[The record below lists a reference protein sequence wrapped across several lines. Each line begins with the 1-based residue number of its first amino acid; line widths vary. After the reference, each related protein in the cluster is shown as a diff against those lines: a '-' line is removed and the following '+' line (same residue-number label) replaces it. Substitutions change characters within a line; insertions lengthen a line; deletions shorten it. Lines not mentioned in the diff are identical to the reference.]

1 MDETIEKAYN
11 CKGHCDNQEL
21 AYIQW
26 VSQNVTLH
34 PPEEIKEYAT
44 DTISNW
50 FPDLYPI
57 PIEFGYYSN
66 KSGCSLEN
74 CNSISINNTILL
86 GNHSDNLKITNEKSF
101 YISNIFKKMH
111 TLYLNGNQQNEFT
124 KIFGIEN
131 SKEFFKVF
139 DYYTDNEI
147 FGNLFKIYNNPVDI
161 LTGYSSE
168 DSKGM
173 QYLAK
178 GGNYYDNFKPNISKV
193 TGSQHHAQS

>member
-1 MDETIEKAYN
+1 
-11 CKGHCDNQEL
+11 
-21 AYIQW
+21 
-26 VSQNVTLH
+26 
-34 PPEEIKEYAT
+34 
-44 DTISNW
+44 
-50 FPDLYPI
+50 
-57 PIEFGYYSN
+57 
-66 KSGCSLEN
+66 
-74 CNSISINNTILL
+74 
-86 GNHSDNLKITNEKSF
+86 
-101 YISNIFKKMH
+101 MH

-173 QYLAK
+173 QYLSK
-178 GGNYYDNFKPNISKV
+178 GGNYYDNFKPNISKI
-193 TGSQHHAQS
+193 TGFNIYNSKINNNDDLLFDYYTITTNADKKSMELRKIVEINNISFLNIFTKEYDFTQNNFID